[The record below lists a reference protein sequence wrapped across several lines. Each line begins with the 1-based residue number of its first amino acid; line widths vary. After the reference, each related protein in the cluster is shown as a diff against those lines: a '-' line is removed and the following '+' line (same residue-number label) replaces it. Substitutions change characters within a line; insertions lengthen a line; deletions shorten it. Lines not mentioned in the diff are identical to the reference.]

1 MKYAIIKCTD
11 GNFAVHAEG
20 YTDIKNAKIAFH
32 QLCAALWN
40 DPNTTKATVK
50 VMDEQMDC
58 AEGYRE
64 SIIKV
69 PEATN
74 EPE

>member
-11 GNFAVHAEG
+11 GNYAVHAEG
-20 YTDIKNAKIAFH
+20 YTSITSAKIAFH

-50 VMDEQMDC
+50 IMDEQLDC

-64 SIIKV
+64 AINKV

-74 EPE
+74 ESE

>member
-11 GNFAVHAEG
+11 TNFAIHGEYPTIEA
-20 YTDIKNAKIAFH
+20 AKIAFH
-32 QLCAALWN
+32 QFLAALWN
-40 DPNTTKATVK
+40 DPSTTNATVK
-50 VMDEQMDC
+50 IVDEQLDC

-64 SIIKV
+64 FIHHEK
-69 PEATN
+69 EQTN

>member
-20 YTDIKNAKIAFH
+20 YTDVKNAKIAFH

-50 VMDEQMDC
+50 IMDEQMDC

-64 SIIKV
+64 SINKV

>member
-1 MKYAIIKCTD
+1 MKYAIIKCTG

-20 YTDIKNAKIAFH
+20 YTDIANAKIAFH

-40 DPNTTKATVK
+40 DPNTTNATVRI
-50 VMDEQMDC
+50 VDEQLDC

-64 SIIKV
+64 SIHKGQ
-69 PEATN
+69 EQTN
-74 EPE
+74 ESE

>member
-11 GNFAVHAEG
+11 GNYAVHAEG

-50 VMDEQMDC
+50 IVDEQLDC
-58 AEGYRE
+58 ADGYRE

-74 EPE
+74 ESE